1 MPEPASQPNETRT
14 NSLSSSTNKALQTI
28 LAEHLGKTF
37 PALSLAVYHRGV
49 VICESAWGYLD
60 PITEVPLTC
69 DALFDLASVTKLFT
83 TTAMLSLLSEGKAD
97 LQTPLV
103 EIVPEFGVK
112 SPRGIDGGQD
122 PHSKEHL
129 PTPPEWADVQVD
141 PAQVTLFQLLTHT
154 SGLPPWRDVFNAA
167 GLAPMPPNVP
177 DPIDQPTRWQH
188 GLEAM
193 CQYNF
198 VGEPGGVVRYS
209 DIGLMLL
216 GEAATRLHGTPGQ
229 LEPLIQARVLDR
241 LGLTD
246 VMFNPVRSGRVT
258 HKQTVPTEIDATWRK
273 RRAWGEVHDENACG
287 LGGIAGHAG
296 LFATASAIAEF
307 GEAWLDGGRIF
318 GITPELAQ
326 QAKRQQA
333 ITDGNPRG
341 LGFLLKSK
349 EGSSA
354 GDVFSDSSYGH
365 TGFTGTSMW
374 IDPERELV
382 VALLTN
388 RVYPGREKP
397 GILAFRRAMHDL
409 LAREV
414 DA

>member
-1 MPEPASQPNETRT
+1 MPQPNDTHI
-14 NSLSSSTNKALQTI
+14 NSLSPETNQALQQV
-28 LAEHLGKTF
+28 LDEHLGETF
-37 PALSLAVYHRGV
+37 PAVALAVYHQSN

-60 PITEVPLTC
+60 PSTETPLTC

-83 TTAMLSLLSEGKAD
+83 TTAMLSLLSEGKAT

-103 EIVPEFGVK
+103 EIVPEFGRV

-122 PHSKEHL
+122 PHSKVHL
-129 PTPPEWADVQVD
+129 PTPPELADVQVD
-141 PAQVTLFQLLTHT
+141 PAKVTLFHLLTHT

-167 GLAPMPPNVP
+167 GPAPTPAEKA
-177 DPIDQPTRWQH
+177 DPVDRKTRWH
-188 GLEAM
+188 RGLVAM

-198 VGEPGGVVRYS
+198 VGEPDGVVRYS

-229 LEPLIQARVLDR
+229 LEPVIQQRVLDK

-246 VMFNPVRSGRVT
+246 VMFNPVRSGRVERIR
-258 HKQTVPTEIDATWRK
+258 TVPTENDPSWRR

-296 LFATASAIAEF
+296 LFATASAVAEL
-307 GEAWLDGGRIF
+307 GQAWLDGAEAF
-318 GITPELAQ
+318 GIAPELAK
-326 QAKRQQA
+326 QATQQQA

-341 LGFLLKSK
+341 LGFLLKSA
-349 EGSSA
+349 EGSSS
-354 GDVFSDSSYGH
+354 GDLFSDNSFGH
-365 TGFTGTSMW
+365 TGFTGTSLW
-374 IDPERELV
+374 VDPKRQLV
-382 VALLTN
+382 VALMTN

-397 GILAFRRAMHDL
+397 GILAFRRALHDL
-409 LAREV
+409 LARGI
-414 DA
+414 DSK